1 MKNRILSLILV
12 VALFLSMVPS
22 NIVFAVSAE
31 STAVLAVEKVWAN
44 PGGTVDVRVVISE
57 NPGILGATLVVSWD
71 ERLTLVADASGEAF
85 SHMTYTSP
93 SRYTPSG
100 TNFVWFG
107 NEVNDA
113 ADGIALVLTFQIP
126 ETVENNDIL
135 PISVTYTP
143 GEVIDGNDNDV
154 TLSITDG
161 NVRVI
166 TYKPGDVTG
175 DNRVNSRDLVRLS
188 QYISDGC
195 KTDPEG
201 YNAEV
206 VIDACDVNGDGRINV
221 RDLIRLSQYI
231 SDGSQTDPDGYNV
244 VLQPAKMPECVH
256 MIEAVAAKA
265 ATCTENGNIAYWY
278 CSKCEKY
285 FADENTESEIAGA
298 DIVLAAPGH
307 TVVTDEA
314 VAPDYEHT
322 GLTEGSHCSV
332 CNEVLVE
339 QEVVDPL
346 PPTYHSIIYRN
357 LQGAESPEI
366 TRFAEHKGINF
377 EDVPN
382 PVRLGY
388 TFLGWYTASEGGTK
402 VDEIEAGTAKD
413 VSVYAHWELTKYTI
427 SYKNAAK
434 NTNPGTYTIED
445 EIILSTPEWSGLI
458 FSRWT
463 DKNGETVT
471 KIEKGTTGDI
481 ELEAN
486 WNYAKNLAVSNPN
499 KYTYV
504 GGTMDSQSR
513 YYFIYDIGTIEN
525 IVLDTQYVQKY
536 DGTTNINREQSITYK
551 VQEMEAKSA
560 SQAIANSVIKSQEWE
575 SISEWVSQHQEGWEL
590 GAKYCPE
597 IEVEG
602 IKAKLYEV
610 SAGWS
615 EIDENKYTE
624 TNVQMSSEV
633 NGTEISNQT
642 VSSISYLMETETT
655 SMVNVQLS
663 KDISPVGVYSYVRAA
678 DVKVYAIVTYDPAN
692 GEYYLDLYSQVYR
705 VFDTTLFELSGDE
718 QYKVNIESRNQLD
731 FEIPGAQIP
740 EKFYTVEYD
749 ANGGSGKM
757 LKSVHELGVP
767 SGLLSNGFAKTGYT
781 FGGWKTTSDGATA
794 LYPDASQIR
803 DIAAAGETVRL
814 YAHWIKNDYTIQYD
828 ANKPSNASSSVLN
841 MPGKVACSYDTAV
854 TLASKPSLT
863 GWEFMGWYRDAACTV
878 RVGGAGEVIANA
890 NLTTKLDETVTLYA
904 KWEANTYTVTFDAN
918 GGSGSTAKMTCTY
931 DQSCKLSASGFSR
944 QGWTF
949 LGWSANKNAISATYT
964 ESVKNLATSG
974 NVTLYA
980 IWVRTEASASFTASN
995 GARDVYLA
1003 RGSSHTDTVST
1014 GMSKAALIANGY
1026 KTIEITVKFD
1036 AQRHFPIQYNN
1047 AKVEVITNSGSLG
1060 KHSWDTGEFPNNS
1073 WTSKT
1078 ATFTI
1083 EVSKLNDDGSFKIKW
1098 STVDDGGS
1106 ANDGWYLGGTSVTIE
1121 AKK

>member
-1 MKNRILSLILV
+1 MRARNILV
-12 VALFLSMVPS
+12 LLLVLTMLMSMLPTS
-22 NIVFAVSAE
+22 VFAADSDDSGIDTASVSNAVITVKDTYGKIG
-31 STAVLAVEKVWAN
+31 STVS
-44 PGGTVDVRVVISE
+44 VDVVIKD
-57 NPGILGATLVVSWD
+57 NPGILALTLKLEFDESILTLTGVQQGSALGSMVFTPPKGEALKSGCLLPWDAEKVNEEDIRDGVIATLTFEIAENVQTNEAAYIRVACISASDDDLQPLTISTVAGQLWVLSYMLGDANDDGLVDTTDVVYI
-71 ERLTLVADASGEAF
+71 RRFIAGGYGVTI
-85 SHMTYTSP
+85 
-93 SRYTPSG
+93 
-100 TNFVWFG
+100 
-107 NEVNDA
+107 NELA
-113 ADGIALVLTFQIP
+113 A
-126 ETVENNDIL
+126 
-135 PISVTYTP
+135 
-143 GEVIDGNDNDV
+143 
-154 TLSITDG
+154 
-161 NVRVI
+161 
-166 TYKPGDVTG
+166 
-175 DNRVNSRDLVRLS
+175 
-188 QYISDGC
+188 
-195 KTDPEG
+195 
-201 YNAEV
+201 
-206 VIDACDVNGDGRINV
+206 DVNGDGQV
-221 RDLIRLSQYI
+221 DTTDVVYIRRYIAGGYGVELKPPTPKCEHSLSV
-231 SDGSQTDPDGYNV
+231 TE
-244 VLQPAKMPECVH
+244 AKS
-256 MIEAVAAKA
+256 

-285 FADENTESEIAGA
+285 FADENTESEIAEA

-434 NTNPGTYTIED
+434 NTNPATYTIED

-814 YAHWIKNDYTIQYD
+814 YAHWIKNDYSIQYD

-1036 AQRHFPIQYNN
+1036 AQRHFSIQYNN
-1047 AKVEVITNSGSLG
+1047 AKVEVITNSGALG